1 MKEIKIK
8 PCKAISQGRWTHST
22 KKRFGAIVAKTSALC
37 GAIIIL
43 LSGCK
48 TIYVPVP
55 ATTSTTVNVKD
66 STVWNIK
73 DSVRITEKSRY
84 KDYGDLL
91 KTLKIDGNRSHMT
104 AWIDTTKNIIN
115 GELIEDPVKEKTRIE
130 YRDKYIYKDSIQLV
144 EKPIPI
150 EVPVEVKYVPNVYKI
165 LSAIGLLTLLS
176 VLGFIG
182 FKIYQLKGKGFLNL
196 IKNIFK
202 K

>member
-8 PCKAISQGRWTHST
+8 PCKAISQGRWTHYT

-43 LSGCK
+43 LAGCK
-48 TIYVPVP
+48 VQYVPVP

-66 STVWNIK
+66 SIAWHIK
-73 DSVRITEKSRY
+73 DSVRVTEKSRY

-104 AWIDTTKNIIN
+104 AWIDTTKNILN
-115 GELIEDPVKEKTRIE
+115 GELIEDPVEEKIRTE
-130 YRDKYIYKDSIQLV
+130 FRDKYIYKDSIQLV

-150 EVPVEVKYVPNVYKI
+150 EVPVEVKYVPKVYKI

-176 VLGFIG
+176 VLIWIG
-182 FKIYQLKGKGFLNL
+182 LKIYKLKGAGFLNIL
-196 IKNIFK
+196 KNLFK
-202 K
+202 L